1 MAYMVYQRYTTAIRE
16 AYGAADVPLDDLQ
29 EQLASARGARRW
41 LESLII
47 DPSIRASM
55 AEPIAVIEEAFHGLL
70 LARVGSVRNATD

>member
-16 AYGAADVPLDDLQ
+16 AYGGADVPLGALQ
-29 EQLASARGARRW
+29 EQLANARGARQW

-55 AEPIAVIEEAFHGLL
+55 AEPIAVIEDAFDGL
-70 LARVGSVRNATD
+70 VRAYAPPSR